1 MLEAFLQFPLTLSS
15 IRRPTPS
22 SVMSSDASASS
33 SPSASSEASPA
44 PATLEEVRAQG
55 IEDGRAGT
63 DAPSPYESFLAMGV
77 ARQRIEEALDV
88 LQARLDTVTTALDRV
103 RTLRRETA
111 SSQAALEELEA
122 QKTET
127 RQRLDDVETS
137 LEAIQEEQAAKRRR
151 GSVLYAALY
160 SVAGFFFVAGDIVMS
175 REIVASAL
183 KIRGEVESWVFA
195 VGLAML
201 AVLLKPAYDRLV
213 ERDYWAGRSPL
224 FAGVISVCALGA
236 LGTLWVLG
244 AFRSAAFANS
254 NRIQRLTSELAQTSD
269 PAAIQE
275 LQRQI
280 SGLQQDLIEGPFA
293 FWAFA
298 LSGVLFAVAGAVCL
312 GIGFTHLR
320 AAYHL
325 RYQLYRARRRLTQK
339 REDLTDTLRDV
350 EARIRERRVQL
361 AEQRQAL
368 SDHDSIGELEARRET
383 LRTRRRRLRNERAEV
398 QSQRLQ
404 SLYRRGVCRGR
415 SGDDAE
421 SGRAG
426 DGAVTVGAP
435 DADDPSAPDDPA
447 YIGIRNRL
455 PRADGADADRDR

>member
-1 MLEAFLQFPLTLSS
+1 
-15 IRRPTPS
+15 
-22 SVMSSDASASS
+22 MSSDAASSSASS
-33 SPSASSEASPA
+33 SPSEASPG
-44 PATLEEVRAQG
+44 PGTLEEAHAQG
-55 IEDGRAGT
+55 VEDGRAGT
-63 DAPSPYESFLAMGV
+63 DDVSSYESFLAMSV
-77 ARQRIEEALDV
+77 ARQRIQEALTV
-88 LQARLDTVTTALDRV
+88 LQSRLDTATTALDRV
-103 RTLRRETA
+103 RTLRREQAA
-111 SSQAALEELEA
+111 SRAALEELEA
-122 QKTET
+122 RKTDA

-137 LEAIQEEQAAKRRR
+137 LEAIQEEQAAKRRQ

-160 SVAGFFFVAGDIVMS
+160 TVAGFFFIAGDIIMS

-183 KIRGEVESWVFA
+183 KIRGDTESWIFA

-213 ERDYWAGRSPL
+213 EQDYWAGRTSL
-224 FAGVISVCALGA
+224 FAGVISVCALGSLA
-236 LGTLWVLG
+236 TLWVLG
-244 AFRSAAFANS
+244 AFRSAAFANN

-280 SGLQQDLIEGPFA
+280 SGLQQDLISGPLA

-325 RYQLYRARRRLTQK
+325 RYQLHRARRRLARK
-339 REDLTDTLRDV
+339 REDLTATLRDV
-350 EARIRERRVQL
+350 EARMRERKVEI

-368 SDHDSIGELEARRET
+368 ADYDSIADLESRRET

-404 SLYRRGVCRGR
+404 SLYRRGVYRGQSAGDPDSAPTGDGDVSLRPADANGR
-415 SGDDAE
+415 S
-421 SGRAG
+421 R
-426 DGAVTVGAP
+426 T
-435 DADDPSAPDDPA
+435 DDPA

-455 PRADGADADRDR
+455 PEADRADDDRTR